1 MTTEKMYAILI
12 SVVKCGCSLVVKFKL
27 PKLASR
33 VRFPSP
39 ALLLIISVSSHC
51 ILKLLERMVR
61 WSSWFRTPA
70 CHAGDHEFESRTDRH
85 KRHSLMNDVFLCF
98 QNINCLTRSPKE
110 VRTVISK

>member
-1 MTTEKMYAILI
+1 MYAILI

-39 ALLLIISVSSHC
+39 ALLLIIMINNRST
-51 ILKLLERMVR
+51 LKLLERMVR

-70 CHAGDHEFESRTDRH
+70 CHAGDHEFESRTDR
-85 KRHSLMNDVFLCF
+85 
-98 QNINCLTRSPKE
+98 Q
-110 VRTVISK
+110 